1 MSNHFGEFDELE
13 EAVRLSG
20 ISGQWQPPGQNGL
33 MQFRG
38 RAGEIMNWYPS
49 TGKLLFQGKNPERLE
64 KKVIELL
71 SSEISSKSAG
81 LGRRAKIFLVHGH
94 DHDALDELELVL
106 RRLGLEPF
114 ILQNESSGG
123 LTIIEALE
131 QHIYGESS
139 FGIVLLTPDDYG
151 FAKRDGEAAR
161 RPRARQNAI
170 LEMGMVMAALGR
182 GRVVILRKG
191 ALEVPSD
198 AGGIIYLEF
207 NDHVR
212 EIASQLAM
220 RLQDAGFDI
229 SATQIAS
236 AGRW

>member
-1 MSNHFGEFDELE
+1 MSNHFGEFE
-13 EAVRLSG
+13 ESKRPYRLRGSGPMEPRAKRPDAV
-20 ISGQWQPPGQNGL
+20 
-33 MQFRG
+33 RG
-38 RAGEIMNWYPS
+38 RAGEILNWTIDRQAS
-49 TGKLLFQGKNPERLE
+49 LQAKTERLE

-71 SSEISSKSAG
+71 SSGIPSQSAG
-81 LGRRAKIFLVHGH
+81 PGRRAKIFLVHGH

-182 GRVVILRKG
+182 DRVVILRKG